1 MIYKWRHLIYV
12 KLIYCFLIFSCTDED
27 EKDGICEKLKISSQT
42 GKESAK
48 NCCPYFMADSLLLE
62 GTSSI
67 HSRFF
72 ICMRG
77 HL

>member
-27 EKDGICEKLKISSQT
+27 EKDGICEKLKISPQT

-48 NCCPYFMADSLLLE
+48 N
-62 GTSSI
+62 
-67 HSRFF
+67 
-72 ICMRG
+72 
-77 HL
+77 